1 MKEKIEQLKAL
12 NHKAELGGGEDRIA
26 KQHAAGKLTAR
37 ERIELLL
44 EKGSFV
50 EIDKF
55 VTHTCHEFGLEK
67 QRPLGDGV
75 VTGYGMIGQRT
86 VFVFAQDFTV
96 FGGAL
101 SETYARKICKIMDM
115 ATELGAPVIGLNDS
129 GGARIQEG
137 VRSLA
142 GYAEIFLRNSLASGV
157 IPQISAIMGPC
168 AGGAVYSPALTD
180 FIFMVKQTSYMFIT
194 GPEVVKS
201 VTQEEVTMENLGG
214 SEVHSTR
221 SGVAHCTADNDM
233 DCILK
238 IRELMSFLP
247 NNNMEEPPFV
257 PTTDSPN
264 RIDPQLDLLVPTNPN
279 QPYDMKELILSVAD
293 DQNFF
298 EIQEEY
304 AKNIIIGYI
313 RLNGK
318 TIGVVANQPAALAGT
333 LDINAS
339 VKAARFVRFC
349 DAFNIPLLTLVD
361 VPGFLPG
368 VNQEYEGIIRHGAKL
383 LYAYCEATVPKVTVI
398 TRKAY
403 GGAYDVM
410 SSKHIRGDINF
421 AYPTAE
427 IAVMGPDGAVNI
439 LFRKDLK
446 TAEDPEGKRKELQA
460 DVPVVPGTEKP
471 VTDIEDAKK
480 VAAEVGYPIMLKA
493 LAGGGGKGMRL
504 VHSEDEMEAAFRMS
518 RSEAAN
524 SFGNDAIYIEKY
536 IENPHHIEVQVLGD
550 KYGNVIHLYERECS
564 IQRRNQKVI
573 EEAPSPFVKEAARQK
588 MLAVAV
594 EACKKI
600 GYYSA
605 GTLEFMMDKD
615 QNFYFLEMN
624 TRLQV
629 EHLVTEETT
638 GVDLVRDMIL
648 VAAGNRLPYKQE
660 DVACRGHALECRI
673 YAEDPEN
680 NFMPSPGVIKVREAP
695 EGRNVRLD
703 SAAYAGFEVS
713 LHYDPMIAKLCTWG
727 RTRESAISNMIRA
740 LREYKILGIKTTI
753 PFHLRVLHNATF
765 LKGNYDTTFIDTKFD
780 KEDLKRRQN
789 SDPTVA
795 VIAAALKHYEE
806 EKEAAARATTV
817 PLVGESLWKHY
828 GKLQMLANNF

>member
-1 MKEKIEQLKAL
+1 MIKKVLVANRGEIAMRIFRTCRVMNIPTVAIYTHVDRGALHVRYAEEAYCISEDEADTSYLKPDL
-12 NHKAELGGGEDRIA
+12 ILEIA
-26 KQHAAGKLTAR
+26 KKTGAA
-37 ERIELLL
+37 I
-44 EKGSFV
+44 
-50 EIDKF
+50 
-55 VTHTCHEFGLEK
+55 H
-67 QRPLGDGV
+67 P
-75 VTGYGMIGQRT
+75 GYG
-86 VFVFAQDFTV
+86 F
-96 FGGAL
+96 L
-101 SETYARKICKIMDM
+101 SENADFARRCEEEGVIFIGPSADVIAKMGIKTEARKI
-115 ATELGAPVIGLNDS
+115 
-129 GGARIQEG
+129 
-137 VRSLA
+137 
-142 GYAEIFLRNSLASGV
+142 
-157 IPQISAIMGPC
+157 
-168 AGGAVYSPALTD
+168 
-180 FIFMVKQTSYMFIT
+180 
-194 GPEVVKS
+194 
-201 VTQEEVTMENLGG
+201 
-214 SEVHSTR
+214 
-221 SGVAHCTADNDM
+221 
-233 DCILK
+233 
-238 IRELMSFLP
+238 
-247 NNNMEEPPFV
+247 
-257 PTTDSPN
+257 
-264 RIDPQLDLLVPTNPN
+264 
-279 QPYDMKELILSVAD
+279 MKE
-293 DQNFF
+293 
-298 EIQEEY
+298 
-304 AKNIIIGYI
+304 
-313 RLNGK
+313 
-318 TIGVVANQPAALAGT
+318 
-333 LDINAS
+333 
-339 VKAARFVRFC
+339 
-349 DAFNIPLLTLVD
+349 
-361 VPGFLPG
+361 
-368 VNQEYEGIIRHGAKL
+368 
-383 LYAYCEATVPKVTVI
+383 
-398 TRKAY
+398 
-403 GGAYDVM
+403 
-410 SSKHIRGDINF
+410 
-421 AYPTAE
+421 
-427 IAVMGPDGAVNI
+427 
-439 LFRKDLK
+439 
-446 TAEDPEGKRKELQA
+446 
-460 DVPVVPGTEKP
+460 
-471 VTDIEDAKK
+471 
-480 VAAEVGYPIMLKA
+480 
-493 LAGGGGKGMRL
+493 AGGGGKGMRL

-638 GVDLVRDMIL
+638 GVDLVRDMVL